1 MDSRLS
7 RKPTTMPEWTH
18 DVVDAAT
25 ERGWTVTMLDARAGS
40 VVLEEP
46 MGSASLTL
54 RLTGRDLDGAFIR
67 TLPEARRS
75 LEGDPA

>member
-1 MDSRLS
+1 
-7 RKPTTMPEWTH
+7 
-18 DVVDAAT
+18 
-25 ERGWTVTMLDARAGS
+25 MLDARAGS